1 MKETYEGGEQQ
12 MLMSAQ
18 DWTMEYNIYHW
29 GPLLFKVKIR
39 PSDVESLKKIAN
51 KATENWSEN
60 LAGIIKDE
68 RSIDQTEYTKI
79 IKPYLKAYQQAY
91 KTWYGLD
98 LTDIQTTAAWVNFM
112 KKGES
117 NPPHIHHNCHLS
129 SVLFLDIP
137 EPIKEEQKNWKGTGE
152 GPASLSFFMVPW
164 NLTHSVASFHS
175 DVTRV
180 SIAAN
185 FLLKDNNMVQDEKA

>member
-1 MKETYEGGEQQ
+1 MKETHEGGEQK
-12 MLMSAQ
+12 LISST

-29 GPLLFKVKIR
+29 GPLLFKIKVR
-39 PSDVESLKKIAN
+39 PSDIESLKKITN

-68 RSIDQTEYTKI
+68 RSIDQKEYTKI

-91 KTWYGLD
+91 KTWYSLD
-98 LTDIQTTAAWVNFM
+98 LTKIETTAAWVNFM

-129 SVLFLDIP
+129 SVLF
-137 EPIKEEQKNWKGTGE
+137 
-152 GPASLSFFMVPW
+152 
-164 NLTHSVASFHS
+164 
-175 DVTRV
+175 
-180 SIAAN
+180 
-185 FLLKDNNMVQDEKA
+185 

>member
-1 MKETYEGGEQQ
+1 MKETYEGGEQ
-12 MLMSAQ
+12 MLISES

-29 GPLLFKVKIR
+29 GPLLFKVTIR

-68 RSIDQTEYTKI
+68 RSIDQKEYTKI

-98 LTDIQTTAAWVNFM
+98 LSDIQTTAAWVNFM

-137 EPIKEEQKNWKGTGE
+137 EPIK
-152 GPASLSFFMVPW
+152 
-164 NLTHSVASFHS
+164 
-175 DVTRV
+175 
-180 SIAAN
+180 
-185 FLLKDNNMVQDEKA
+185 